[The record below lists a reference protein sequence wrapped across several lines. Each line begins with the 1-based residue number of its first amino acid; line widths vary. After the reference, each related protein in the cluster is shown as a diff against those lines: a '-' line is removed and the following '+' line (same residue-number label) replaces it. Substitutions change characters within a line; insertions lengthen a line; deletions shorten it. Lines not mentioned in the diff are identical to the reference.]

1 MYSHKNERRV
11 LRKLILSSSKFNY
24 NRWFCFSVIFFIS
37 LNAGIDECASH
48 PCRHGGTCRD
58 GVNMFS
64 CFCSL
69 GFTGR
74 MCQTGK
80 KKMYKGCWDR
90 MYPTVLFC
98 GSSHVNFRVFWGSV
112 YRRSFFTIA
121 LGINI
126 QQVFFDIF
134 FIYMHVSIFQNRYVW
149 SFRQNAILKNQFDF
163 F

>member
-1 MYSHKNERRV
+1 MNVALYGSWYYHHYLNSITIV
-11 LRKLILSSSKFNY
+11 GFVFLSF
-24 NRWFCFSVIFFIS
+24 FFIS

-64 CFCSL
+64 CFCSP
-69 GFTGR
+69 GFTGQ

-80 KKMYKGCWDR
+80 NKMYEGCWDR
-90 MYPTVLFC
+90 MYMYPTVLFC

-112 YRRSFFTIA
+112 YRRSFFTTA

-126 QQVFFDIF
+126 QHVFFDIF
-134 FIYMHVSIFQNRYVW
+134 SSTCMLVFSRIDMFG
-149 SFRQNAILKNQFDF
+149 LFDKTQY
-163 F
+163 